1 MLRFQKE
8 AERANLFVNLKEIRT
23 IKEAMREP
31 QTKRLYALNVV
42 SHTNANQTGV
52 NLNDSLPLQ
61 SLNPTDVDWHLK
73 KSMVHTNDKNDPNVR
88 KYMSK
93 LRSSSVAHN
102 LSYPTAIRISS

>member
-1 MLRFQKE
+1 
-8 AERANLFVNLKEIRT
+8 
-23 IKEAMREP
+23 MREP